1 MALERF
7 CLNKM
12 IGLTMRS
19 VTWNRFPIKNLWLVP
34 CFFHLWSEVTWMQ
47 ICASLN
53 HRKKMKA
60 EPSWLIPLK
69 PIENVELF
77 IVTNLGNEM
86 SLFCYIARSFSY
98 RPHSISF
105 TLQFI
110 WWNAIFVSVFAR
122 VFTLSFV
129 PRIVLTKLKTTTQF
143 PSF

>member
-1 MALERF
+1 
-7 CLNKM
+7 
-12 IGLTMRS
+12 
-19 VTWNRFPIKNLWLVP
+19 
-34 CFFHLWSEVTWMQ
+34 MQ

-86 SLFCYIARSFSY
+86 SLFCYIARAFSY

-105 TLQFI
+105 TLQLI
-110 WWNAIFVSVFAR
+110 W
-122 VFTLSFV
+122 
-129 PRIVLTKLKTTTQF
+129 
-143 PSF
+143 